1 MRTDLMGAAPKSII
15 GARHLSFRGVELT
28 ESYLRVFPA
37 SVTQRYEL
45 RETRNAAA
53 ILSVTNP
60 DEFAELIEAMDGFV
74 LRVADLVHSGGN
86 ESKLAAR
93 LNDRFRSRG
102 WREGRVDTRV
112 RSELRILPYRSA
124 GESVPTV
131 RLSEVFNEGYKVDNV
146 KGRVA
151 LDVEW
156 NAKDGNLDRDIG
168 AYRAL
173 YDAGLIDCAVVVTR
187 TQKDLR
193 PLAWELARQSGVPE
207 AEAVK
212 RLQTTTTTNLEKLQP
227 RMTRGDAG
235 GCPLL
240 AIAISARCLDRDDV
254 GAGVQ
259 DSTCSH
265 RSVLFDTDE
274 SGRMVAE

>member
-1 MRTDLMGAAPKSII
+1 M
-15 GARHLSFRGVELT
+15 ELT
-28 ESYLRVFPA
+28 GSYLRVLPE
-37 SVTQRYEL
+37 SVRARYEI

-60 DEFAELIEAMDGFV
+60 GEFAELIDALDGFALLV
-74 LRVADLVHSGGN
+74 EDLVSTGGN

-93 LNDRFRSRG
+93 LNDRFRAAG

-112 RSELRILPYRSA
+112 ISELRVLPYRPA
-124 GESVPTV
+124 GERQPTL
-131 RLSEVFNEGYKVDNV
+131 RRSEVFNEGYKVDNV

-187 TQKDLR
+187 TQSDLR
-193 PLAWELARQSGVPE
+193 PLAIELARRAGLSDHE
-207 AEAVK
+207 ANK

-235 GCPLL
+235 GCPVL
-240 AIAISARCLDRDDV
+240 AIAISARCLDSGSGHDKM
-254 GAGVQ
+254 Q
-259 DSTCSH
+259 DPLCSTGST
-265 RSVLFDTDE
+265 LFDTDE
-274 SGRMVAE
+274 LGRMIKG